1 MQLKHK
7 AKSQRPRAASRFFP
21 HSRDL
26 SRRRYTKQ
34 KRGFPTLQ
42 VVGGR
47 GNWDPNGRPQT
58 KEVQAVL
65 GFPPDQPTFYCWL
78 MIPPTPLP
86 AEDVRILGENK
97 TGVNR

>member
-34 KRGFPTLQ
+34 KRGFPNTP
-42 VVGGR
+42 GR
-47 GNWDPNGRPQT
+47 RRP
-58 KEVQAVL
+58 
-65 GFPPDQPTFYCWL
+65 
-78 MIPPTPLP
+78 
-86 AEDVRILGENK
+86 R
-97 TGVNR
+97 